1 MSRRACDV
9 IWCDSS
15 RCQVR
20 LTGSGMHRSK
30 PLTVAGPGGA
40 RLVMTMTQADRGRP
54 HLEVALVVELTA
66 PNIAGQRA
74 QGNRLAHELL
84 LAVHRTLTPGRTR

>member
-1 MSRRACDV
+1 MSRRRCTV
-9 IWCDSS
+9 IWCDSV
-15 RCQVR
+15 RCEPTHSG
-20 LTGSGMHRSK
+20 TGRHRSK
-30 PLTVAGPGGA
+30 PLTVTAPGGG

-66 PNIAGQRA
+66 PHMAGQRA

-84 LAVHRTLTPGRTR
+84 LAVHRTLTPGRNR